1 MDLIDLMTTGV
12 DPEDAALDRLDAILA
27 RFEAEEPDVQDEAFA
42 RARDYCDLHWG
53 GYQSGLAALAD
64 RIEDRAADPLA
75 GSLAAL
81 RWRQEGEDPGSVIRT
96 LRRRRDSAGRQEAAR
111 AALIQRYGDEA
122 AARGPLPLERVFI
135 AATAALVADG
145 DEDDPF
151 APLAGWSLPWHPLP
165 EDLRQL
171 VAAAKPLPATIVA
184 ARDECLAWE
193 GRRDELALLGIGPGS
208 AALPTA
214 CAARHRIVEEM
225 WRKELSAATADDL
238 LARLEFW
245 SARGGDDGLGYQ
257 VVLGDLNQLIEQ
269 ASFARPAGGTGEA
282 ARALKADHPDWS
294 LATIGKELG
303 ISRQAVHKHLKRG

>member
-27 RFEAEEPDVQDEAFA
+27 RFEADEPEAQDEAFA

-64 RIEDRAADPLA
+64 RIEARAADPLA

-96 LRRRRDSAGRQEAAR
+96 LRRRRDSAGRQESAR
-111 AALIQRYGDEA
+111 AALIERYGGEA
-122 AARGPLPLERVFI
+122 AALGPLPWERVFI
-135 AATAALVADG
+135 AAAAALAAAG

-151 APLAGWSLPWHPLP
+151 APLAGWCVPWHPLP
-165 EDLRQL
+165 EGLRQA
-171 VAAAKPLPATIVA
+171 VIAAQPLPAAVVE

-193 GRRDELALLGIGPGS
+193 RRRDELALLGIGPGS

-214 CAARHRIVEEM
+214 CAARHRIALEM
-225 WRKELSAATADDL
+225 WRKELPAVTAEDL
-238 LARLEFW
+238 VARLEFW
-245 SARGGDDGLGYQ
+245 SGRGGDDGLGYQ
-257 VVLGDLNQLIEQ
+257 VVLADLGHLVETGG
-269 ASFARPAGGTGEA
+269 FARPAGGTGES
-282 ARALKADHPDWS
+282 ARALKAQHPDWS

-303 ISRQAVHKHLKRG
+303 ISRQAVHKHLKRV